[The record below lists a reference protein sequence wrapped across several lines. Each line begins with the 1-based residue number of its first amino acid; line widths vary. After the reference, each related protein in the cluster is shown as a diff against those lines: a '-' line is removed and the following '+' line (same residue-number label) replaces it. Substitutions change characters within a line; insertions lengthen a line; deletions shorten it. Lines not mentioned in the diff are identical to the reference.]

1 MSKTAQIALLVWLS
15 CMLGLL
21 IGTSFLIRD
30 TRQQVEDLRAS
41 FRVLGSAI
49 DDLEGA
55 ATELREAATQ

>member
-30 TRQQVEDLRAS
+30 TRQRVEDLRAS